1 MSVKVKIEP
10 VPASTPIAVAV
21 PAAGIHPETLG
32 MLLGMLGVVAF
43 SFSLPMTRLAVS
55 GLDPWFIAMGRAVVA
70 GALSIVAL
78 LLMRA
83 PRPTPAQIR
92 RLIVVAL
99 GVVIGFP
106 LFSTLALR
114 YVPSSR
120 GAIVNGLLPLATAI
134 IGSLINH
141 ERPSTRFWVAAAA
154 GSAAVVLFA
163 AITGGGAL
171 QPADGLMLLAVVAG
185 AVGYAEGGWLSRE
198 LGGPQTIC
206 WALVLSLPVVVPIAL
221 WAAPHNPLSVPLPAW
236 GGFAYV
242 SIFSMFLGFFAWYR
256 GLALGGI
263 ARVSQV
269 QLLQPILSLSV
280 AALLLGESISI
291 WMIVT
296 ALVVL
301 GSIVVS
307 RRAPVKRA

>member
-32 MLLGMLGVVAF
+32 MLLGMLGVVTF

-163 AITGGGAL
+163 AITGGGAP
-171 QPADGLMLLAVVAG
+171 QPADGLMLLAVLAG
-185 AVGYAEGGWLSRE
+185 AVGYAEGGRLSRE

-206 WALVLSLPVVVPIAL
+206 WALVLSLPVVAHAPMIWPAGVAL
-221 WAAPHNPLSVPLPAW
+221 PKAV
-236 GGFAYV
+236 
-242 SIFSMFLGFFAWYR
+242 FLMT
-256 GLALGGI
+256 LVVALGCVVC
-263 ARVSQV
+263 A
-269 QLLQPILSLSV
+269 
-280 AALLLGESISI
+280 EN
-291 WMIVT
+291 VT
-296 ALVVL
+296 AAVPGWLRLVRVRVCWL
-301 GSIVVS
+301 
-307 RRAPVKRA
+307 PPPWL